1 MLDERDTTG
10 LFERVIL
17 LEAVFEFETEALYV
31 RVAVLVRELVC
42 DALTVLVPVEDTD
55 TEELS
60 ESAPVIEGCAEPV

>member
-1 MLDERDTTG
+1 MLDERETKG

-60 ESAPVIEGCAEPV
+60 ESAAVIEGCAEPV

>member
-31 RVAVLVRELVC
+31 RVAVLVREVVC

-60 ESAPVIEGCAEPV
+60 ESAAVIEGCAEPV